1 MTVTRL
7 AKTRSFVLLTRVLA
21 VIAIPL
27 CLPAP
32 THAAP
37 PSVSFRRQI
46 LPLLS
51 ERCFACHGPDEQ
63 TREADLR
70 LDRREDATAQR
81 DEGAAIVP
89 GKPEE
94 SALLRRLTTTDP
106 DLVMPPPDSGKKK
119 LSPKEVTLIRQWIA
133 EGAPWSR
140 HWAYE
145 PPQRPPIPK
154 TDVPQRIQTPIDAFV
169 EAHWKEH
176 GLEPAPRAD
185 RATLIRRLY
194 LDLIGLPPS
203 VEEVD
208 AFLADDRPDAYERL
222 VERLLESPHYGERWG
237 RIWLDAARYAD
248 SDGFEKD
255 KPRHV
260 WFYRDWVIR
269 ALNEDMP
276 YDQFIIEQIAGDLL
290 PNATQ
295 DQIVATGFLRN
306 SMLNEEGGIDPE
318 EFRMQAMFDRM
329 DAIGKAVLGITLQCG
344 QCHHH
349 KYEPFS
355 QRDYYRIFA
364 FLNNCHEAQPVVYT
378 REQEVRRRQ
387 ILAEIA
393 RIEQA
398 LRDEHPD
405 WRQRLAKW
413 EAAQKPPSV
422 PWSILEITNAG
433 DNNQRYY
440 RQEDGSVLAQG
451 YAPTRFDA
459 TFTATTR
466 QAVIRS
472 FRLELMT
479 DPNLP
484 AGGPGRAVDGQIAL
498 SEFKVVA
505 TSLADPTQKKT
516 VRFVRATA
524 DYSNPP
530 KQLQAPYTDAKGK
543 SSGVIGP
550 VELAIDGKN
559 DTGWGIDAGP
569 GRRNQNRH
577 AVFVTDENVAFP
589 GGTRLTIILS
599 QRQGGWNSDDNQN
612 LNLGRFRISVAP
624 VEAEADPIPAK
635 VRAILALPP
644 SERTDSQ
651 WNALF
656 SYWRTTVPQWSDANR
671 RIEELWKQHPEG
683 TTQFVLKE
691 RSVPRQTFVLERG
704 DFLKPLDPVTPGVP
718 DFLHPFSCQGRP
730 TRLDFARWLVARES
744 PTTARAIV
752 NRLWQ
757 AYFGRG
763 IVETSEDLGTT
774 GSPPTHPRLLD
785 WLAVELMD
793 NNWSLKHIHRLI
805 VSSAVYQRS
814 SHVPE
819 ASYRADPDNRWL
831 ARGPRFRVDAEIVHD
846 IVLAAAG
853 LLRRDVG
860 GRSVYPPAP
869 EFLFQRPASYGPKT
883 WAYDRDG
890 QQYRR
895 AIYTFRFRSVPHPP
909 LQAFDAP
916 SGEFSTVRRPRTNT
930 PLQAL
935 VTLNEPLFF
944 EAAQGLARRT
954 LSRPQT
960 DDQARLVYAF
970 RCCVARFPTDEELA
984 VLRQLLQRQRTRFE
998 QGKLDAA
1005 SLLVDAYGR
1014 PSPRVDGVD
1023 DRELAAWTLVCRV
1036 LLNLDETITKE

>member
-1 MTVTRL
+1 MTKHRFSRL
-7 AKTRSFVLLTRVLA
+7 VGFRPVALLLLSGSLA
-21 VIAIPL
+21 GAGDADSPVI
-27 CLPAP
+27 
-32 THAAP
+32 
-37 PSVSFRRQI
+37 SFRRDV

-51 ERCFACHGPDEQ
+51 ERCFACHGPDDDS
-63 TREADLR
+63 READLR
-70 LDRREDATAQR
+70 LDRRADATAPR
-81 DEGAAIVP
+81 DGTAAIVP
-89 GKPEE
+89 GKPDQSE
-94 SALLRRLTTTDP
+94 LLHRLAASDP
-106 DLVMPPPDSGKKK
+106 DVVMPPPDSGKKP
-119 LSPKEVTLIRQWIA
+119 LTPKQVTLIRQWI
-133 EGAPWSR
+133 EQGAPWSR

-145 PPQRPPIPK
+145 PPRRPPLP
-154 TDVPQRIQTPIDAFV
+154 TTGFRDRVQTPIDAFV
-169 EAHWKEH
+169 LARLEAE
-176 GLEPAPRAD
+176 GLAPASRAD

-208 AFLADDRPDAYERL
+208 AFLSDTSSDAYAR
-222 VERLLESPHYGERWG
+222 VVDRLLDSPHYGERWG

-255 KPRHV
+255 KPREV

-269 ALNEDMP
+269 SLNRDMP
-276 YDQFIIEQIAGDLL
+276 YDRFIIEQIAGDLL

-329 DAIGKAVLGITLQCG
+329 DAIGKSVLGLTLQCG

-355 QRDYYRIFA
+355 QKDYYRLFA
-364 FLNNCHEAQPVVYT
+364 FLNNSHEAQPVVYT
-378 REQEVRRRQ
+378 REQQSERRR
-387 ILAEIA
+387 ILNEIA
-393 RIEQA
+393 RIERELQN
-398 LRDEHPD
+398 RTPN
-405 WRQRLAKW
+405 WRQRMAEW
-413 EAAQKPPSV
+413 ESALGRQTV
-422 PWSILEITNAG
+422 PWTVLEISNAG

-440 RQEDGSVLAQG
+440 RQEDGSLLAQG

-459 TFTATTR
+459 TFTATTNESE
-466 QAVIRS
+466 IRS
-472 FRLELMT
+472 FRLELFT

-498 SEFKVVA
+498 SEFEVTATSVTDPSRKKVV
-505 TSLADPTQKKT
+505 K
-516 VRFVRATA
+516 FVRATA

-530 KQLQAPYTDAKGK
+530 KQLKAPYTDAKGK

-550 VELAIDGKN
+550 VEYAIDGKN

-569 GRRNQNRH
+569 GRRNQARQ
-577 AVFVTDENVAFP
+577 AVFVAEENAAFP
-589 GGTRLTIILS
+589 GGTRLTIVLS

-624 VEAEADPIPAK
+624 VEADADPIPRAIRSILRIPPHERSDEQIAK
-635 VRAILALPP
+635 V
-644 SERTDSQ
+644 
-651 WNALF
+651 F
-656 SYWRTTVPQWSDANR
+656 SYWRTTVKEWEEANR
-671 RIEELWKQHPEG
+671 RIERLWSRHPEG
-683 TTQFVLKE
+683 TTQFTLQE
-691 RSVPRQTFVLERG
+691 RTTPRQTFVLERG
-704 DFLKPLDPVTPGVP
+704 DFLKPLDPVTPGTP
-718 DFLHPFSCQGRP
+718 DFLHAFDADGPP
-730 TRLDFARWLVARES
+730 TRLDFARWLVARDS
-744 PTTARAIV
+744 PTTARSIV
-752 NRLWQ
+752 NRIWQ

-763 IVETSEDLGTT
+763 LVETPEDLGTT
-774 GSPPTHPRLLD
+774 GSPPSHPRLLD

-793 NNWSLKHIHRLI
+793 HGWRWKPIHRLI
-805 VSSAVYQRS
+805 VMSSVYQQS
-814 SHVPE
+814 SHVSP
-819 ASYRADPDNRWL
+819 AAFQRDPDNRWL

-846 IVLAAAG
+846 ILLAASG
-853 LLRRDVG
+853 LLNRKVG

-890 QQYRR
+890 EQYRR

-916 SGEFSTVRRPRTNT
+916 SGEYSTVKRPRTNT

-944 EAAQGLARRT
+944 ECAQALARQS
-954 LSRPQT
+954 LVRPSKG
-960 DDQARLVYAF
+960 DRERLTYAF
-970 RCCVARFPTDEELA
+970 RCCVARRPTEDELR
-984 VLRQLLQRQRTRFE
+984 VLQELLQTQRRRI
-998 QGKLDAA
+998 QGKQLDPQAI
-1005 SLLVDAYGR
+1005 LMDAYGR
-1014 PSPRVDGVD
+1014 PAERVAGVD
-1023 DRELAAWTLVCRV
+1023 DGELAAWTLVCRV